1 MKFRLQE
8 PVLALIVANFI
19 WGAASPIFKWSL
31 TNIEPFTLAFLRFL
45 IATIIILPF
54 VLKNLGFEKKD
65 AGKMLL
71 MAFFGTTINISFFF
85 LALQKTSSINAP
97 IIASAGPI
105 FLFLG
110 STMFLKEK
118 LKAKTIAGG
127 IIGFLGVLVIVLL
140 PIIEKGLDKSFL
152 GNVYLIVATIAAVI
166 HTILI
171 KELAKKYK
179 ALTLV
184 FWTFFIATVTFFPLF
199 FWEVQNHGLLTNLD
213 YKGIIG
219 ILFGGVLSSAVAYY
233 LFYYAI
239 EKMNVADVGVFAY
252 MDPVV
257 AILIAAPLL
266 GELPDALFVM
276 GTFLIFFGIYVSE
289 GRIPYHPLHKLRK
302 IREP

>member
-1 MKFRLQE
+1 MKLSLHG
-8 PVLALIVANFI
+8 PIIALIVTNVI

-31 TNIEPFTLAFLRFL
+31 TNVEPFTLAFLRFF
-45 IATIIILPF
+45 IATIILLPF
-54 VLKNLGFEKKD
+54 VLKSLRIEMKD
-65 AGKMLL
+65 VGKIFL
-71 MAFFGTTINISFFF
+71 MALFGTTINISFFF

-110 STMFLKEK
+110 GVLFLNEK
-118 LKAKTIAGG
+118 LKTKTIVGG
-127 IIGFLGVLVIVLL
+127 LLGFLGVLIIVLM
-140 PIIEKGLDKSFL
+140 PIIEKGVDGSFL
-152 GNVYLIVATIAAVI
+152 GNILLIFATLAGVVHVI
-166 HTILI
+166 LN

-184 FWTFFIATVTFFPLF
+184 FWTFFIATATFFPLF

-219 ILFGGVLSSAVAYY
+219 ILFGATLSSALAYY

-239 EKMNVADVGVFAY
+239 EKMNVADVGMFTY
-252 MDPVV
+252 MDPIV

-266 GELPDALFVM
+266 GEFPDALFVM
-276 GTFLIFFGIYVSE
+276 GSFLIFFGIYVSE
-289 GRIPYHPLHKLRK
+289 GRIHYHLLHKFRK
-302 IREP
+302 A